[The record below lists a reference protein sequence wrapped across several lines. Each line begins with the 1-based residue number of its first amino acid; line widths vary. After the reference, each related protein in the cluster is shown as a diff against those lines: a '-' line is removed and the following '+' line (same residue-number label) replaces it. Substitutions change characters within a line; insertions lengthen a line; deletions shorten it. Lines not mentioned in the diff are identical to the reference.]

1 MPSPLSRLSSRSQ
14 TSPPSPIAHPKTTSS
29 SILKRPMRTAASYLT
44 ALSQAD
50 ADARARNIAS
60 DSEFGETALSLR
72 SSLHSNDSMS
82 NLTTTDSEDYYD
94 DDLEHPPHPP
104 TSEQQITTKH
114 SEFGHC
120 FNEAYRHTSVFQPGT
135 AMSHPDEEPP
145 YYVLMTAYLSYLAMI
160 VFGHLRDFLGKR
172 FCQDA
177 YSHLMPSNVS
187 YLLWFG
193 RGVCF

>member
-1 MPSPLSRLSSRSQ
+1 
-14 TSPPSPIAHPKTTSS
+14 
-29 SILKRPMRTAASYLT
+29 MRTAASYLT
-44 ALSQAD
+44 VLSQAD
-50 ADARARNIAS
+50 ADARARKTAS
-60 DSEFGETALSLR
+60 DTESAESALSLR

-82 NLTTTDSEDYYD
+82 NLIVTDDSDDYD

-120 FNEAYRHTSVFQPGT
+120 FNEAYRHTSAFRPGA
-135 AMSHPDEEPP
+135 AMPHVNEEPP
-145 YYVLMTAYLSYLAMI
+145 YYVLMMAYLSYLAMI
-160 VFGHLRDFLGKR
+160 VFGHFRDFLGKR

-187 YLLWFG
+187 YL
-193 RGVCF
+193 